1 MSRYRPCH
9 SGALFALL
17 LAAAP
22 AWASKDDPRH
32 LMPAAPPSFSAGTPS
47 CANVMPQGLLTVTDL
62 IDVALCRNPITAASW
77 AGVRGAAANVGVAR
91 GNYYPQIT
99 VGAGPQL
106 NRNRYF
112 NPNNQG
118 GSTTTTS
125 LNSTANIAIDYLL
138 FDFGGRSAEV
148 DAARASERVA
158 LANYADSAQ
167 SVVFNTIAAYN
178 ALQAAIAAEAA
189 TEANVAYL
197 KNSLDNARG
206 RMRAGVT
213 TPADSLQAET
223 AYEQARFTLV
233 QAQGNT
239 QVARGQLAVA
249 VGLLPQTPLQ
259 LAPTPPL
266 ASVDMLGRNID
277 SLLDEAQRLRPDIAA
292 ARAQTAVAE
301 ANVRSA
307 QALSKPTITT
317 GASSGASYADTQ
329 RDSVTT
335 TVGISLT
342 VPLFTGYKYAY
353 QVTGARAALDQ
364 ATAQTKVTEQSAAL
378 DVWNNRSALETQLKS
393 LASARALI
401 RSAQASADLAQGRFK
416 AGVGT
421 ITDTLNAASALATA
435 RQQLVAAEYGVR
447 DAQAGLAR
455 SVGTLGETVDS
466 MRTK

>member
-1 MSRYRPCH
+1 M
-9 SGALFALL
+9 
-17 LAAAP
+17 
-22 AWASKDDPRH
+22 
-32 LMPAAPPSFSAGTPS
+32 
-47 CANVMPQGLLTVTDL
+47 TDL

-77 AGVRGAAANVGVAR
+77 AGVRVAAANIGVAR

-112 NPNNQG
+112 NPNNIG

-292 ARAQTAVAE
+292 ARAQSAVAE

-307 QALSKPTITT
+307 QALSKPSISTS
-317 GASSGASYADTQ
+317 ASSGASYADTQ

-335 TVGISLT
+335 AVGISLT
-342 VPLFTGYKYAY
+342 VPLFTGYRYAY
-353 QVTGARAALDQ
+353 QVTAARAALDQ
-364 ATAQTKVTEQSAAL
+364 ANAQTKVTEQSAAL

-393 LASARALI
+393 LSSARALI
-401 RSAQASADLAQGRFK
+401 RSAQASADIAQGRFK

-447 DAQAGLAR
+447 DAQAGLAK
-455 SVGTLGETVDS
+455 SIGALGETVDS
-466 MRTK
+466 MRTR